1 MENMWD
7 KKASSYPRFDGNL
20 NAFQM
25 KFFAKL
31 NEFGVN
37 FSNKS
42 VIDIGCGTGI
52 YSLYLAKICS
62 QITCLDGS
70 LQMLNL
76 LMQDAQ
82 KFGLTNFKALQT
94 RFDDFKTHEHYDI
107 AFCTMSPAVKNEADF
122 EKFISLGDERVHLF
136 WNKPRY
142 SSVLE
147 HIYEILDIKI
157 HEKKT
162 DVFENFLKKQNVK
175 FHSCVLDD
183 ERLVVRGYE
192 QAVENVLWHLQIS
205 NVKFDEKAVKNALF
219 LLKKDEKIE
228 EKIVSSMKL
237 LVF

>member
-25 KFFAKL
+25 KFFANL

-94 RFDDFKTHEHYDI
+94 HFDDFKTHEHYDI

-122 EKFISLGDERVHLF
+122 EKFISLGDERVYLF

-175 FHSCVLDD
+175 F
-183 ERLVVRGYE
+183 
-192 QAVENVLWHLQIS
+192 
-205 NVKFDEKAVKNALF
+205 DEKAVKNALF